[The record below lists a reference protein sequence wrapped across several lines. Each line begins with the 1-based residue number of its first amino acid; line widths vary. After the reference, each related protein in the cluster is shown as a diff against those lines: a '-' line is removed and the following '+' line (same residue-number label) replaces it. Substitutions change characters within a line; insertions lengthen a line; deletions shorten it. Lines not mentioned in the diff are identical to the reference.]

1 MQHDVILIQS
11 IFRRKEKMKVMEK
24 YFHIEECATC
34 PLNFMNGTAKD
45 TLVVYRLSKLVKK
58 RVRPPVGESIVSES
72 IAKYGPSNCGD
83 SLRKLSG
90 ELWDKLNDDKLER
103 ASKKRKIPYNI
114 ACF

>member
-11 IFRRKEKMKVMEK
+11 IFRRNERMKVMEK
-24 YFHIEECATC
+24 YFHFEECATC

-72 IAKYGPSNCGD
+72 IAKYGPSNCAD

-90 ELWDKLNDDKLER
+90 EMLDKLNYDKLER